1 MLNKNHWF
9 RLSPDSRHKSQ
20 ELRTKDRQKIAI
32 SLKKPES
39 KDPHELNYPKSV
51 LAMILKHKNNY
62 AKDKNKE
69 KIMKNHISWDMFWE
83 EQLPKLDETIHTNE
97 KIFGNSPNRTK
108 VFSVNP
114 EARSDIIHSRKTAS
128 PKHLSKR
135 KIIFAEGSAAV
146 PAFNINYLNG

>member
-1 MLNKNHWF
+1 MLNKNYWF

-20 ELRTKDRQKIAI
+20 ELRTEDRQKITI
-32 SLKKPES
+32 SPKKPES

-51 LAMILKHKNNY
+51 LAMILKHKNIY
-62 AKDKNKE
+62 VKDKNKE

-83 EQLPKLDETIHTNE
+83 EQLPKLDETIHKNE
-97 KIFGNSPNRTK
+97 TFLGNSANRTK

-135 KIIFAEGSAAV
+135 KIILAEGSATV

>member
-1 MLNKNHWF
+1 MLNKNYWF

-20 ELRTKDRQKIAI
+20 ELRTEDRQKITV
-32 SLKKPES
+32 SPKKLES

-83 EQLPKLDETIHTNE
+83 EQLPKLDETIHKNE
-97 KIFGNSPNRTK
+97 TFLGNSANRTK

-114 EARSDIIHSRKTAS
+114 EARSDIIYSRKTAS